1 MAYAHVLLEWNPIL
15 TLSGLTIISPHTE
28 ERERG
33 EYCSNH
39 KRSAAEHC
47 DKYLYGWHG
56 QNRSSRTE
64 DGREGKKCVGAVAP
78 FTCLLPAANE
88 RTRTTGHRNA

>member
-1 MAYAHVLLEWNPIL
+1 MAYVHILLEWNPIL

-28 ERERG
+28 KERERG

-39 KRSAAEHC
+39 KWSAAEHC

-56 QNRSSRTE
+56 QKRSRTE
-64 DGREGKKCVGAVAP
+64 DGDGGKRGRGRNVLV
-78 FTCLLPAANE
+78 LS
-88 RTRTTGHRNA
+88 HRSLSASGGE

>member
-1 MAYAHVLLEWNPIL
+1 MAYVHVLLEWNPIL

-28 ERERG
+28 KERERG

-39 KRSAAEHC
+39 KWSAAEHC

-56 QNRSSRTE
+56 QKRSRTE
-64 DGREGKKCVGAVAP
+64 DGDARERRVRGKKCLGAVAP
-78 FTCLLPAANE
+78 FTVSGGE
-88 RTRTTGHRNA
+88 